1 MRYLEPRSFYDVA
14 LVSAPSEHFPAVYCE
29 ATLIAQLIS
38 SYSQIVKIE
47 PRYIAA
53 RDNAIRSESRKRA
66 HSWLRYLRANY
77 HSVMIAQTCDLCQS
91 LITETLQQCPA
102 SDIEACMPLMY
113 RG

>member
-29 ATLIAQLIS
+29 ATLTAQLIS
-38 SYSQIVKIE
+38 SYSQIVKLE

-53 RDNAIRSESRKRA
+53 RDNAIRSESLKRA
-66 HSWLRYLRANY
+66 HSWLRYLRAHY
-77 HSVMIAQTCDLCQS
+77 QSVMIAQKCEMCHT